1 MLCVDHLGLGR
12 RGREIVDGVGF
23 NIEAGWALQIHGS
36 NGCGKTTLLRALAGM
51 LPPAA
56 GSVRWRGMNVHA
68 QPERFRRERA
78 YVGHSNGL
86 SDDLS
91 VLENLRFAALLGVN
105 PGSSRDARMHERD
118 VLETAGLWTLR
129 HARVGSLSQGQ
140 RRRVALARVMLER
153 KPLWLLD
160 EPAEAL
166 DDAAQAWLADALDEH
181 LQDGGIV
188 VATTH
193 LRLPTAVARTQH
205 LQLQLQLE
213 RGGS

>member
-1 MLCVDHLGLGR
+1 MMLCAEGVSLGR
-12 RGREIVDGVGF
+12 GGREIVDGVGF
-23 NIEAGWALQIHGS
+23 DIEAGWALQIHGS
-36 NGCGKTTLLRALAGM
+36 NGCGKTTLLRALAG
-51 LPPAA
+51 LLQPAS
-56 GSVRWRGMNVHA
+56 GSIRWRGVSVHA

-105 PGSSRDARMHERD
+105 LESLRDARMQERD
-118 VLETAGLWTLR
+118 VLELAGLWTLR
-129 HARVGSLSQGQ
+129 HACVGSLSQGL

-166 DDAAQAWLADALDEH
+166 DDAARVWLADALDEH

-193 LRLPTAVARTQH
+193 LPLPTGAARTQH
-205 LQLQLQLE
+205 LHLE

>member
-1 MLCVDHLGLGR
+1 MLCAEQLGLGR
-12 RGREIVDGVGF
+12 GDRMIVDGVGF
-23 NIEAGWALQIHGS
+23 EIEPGSALQIHGS
-36 NGCGKTTLLRALAGM
+36 NGCGKTTLLRALAGL

-56 GSVRWRGMNVHA
+56 GSVRWRGMNVQA

-105 PGSSRDARMHERD
+105 LGGLGDARLHERD
-118 VLETAGLWTLR
+118 VLETAGLWPLR
-129 HARVGSLSQGQ
+129 QVRVGSLSQGLQ
-140 RRRVALARVMLER
+140 RRVALARVMLER

-166 DDAAQAWLADALDEH
+166 DDAAQAWLCDALDDH
-181 LQDGGIV
+181 MQDGGIV

-193 LRLPTAVARTQH
+193 LLLPTAVTCTHH
-205 LQLQLQLE
+205 LQLE
-213 RGGS
+213 GGAS